1 MVIVATPDSEIALR
15 LGELIDGRKRYVM
28 GPPSDLVMTEEEG
41 ARDFRHSIHESQP
54 SVVVLDVRVGKS
66 LFKAFDQVPR
76 ILEVTS
82 APAVILL
89 LPFASLKV
97 KRAAA
102 EMGCYDVII
111 LDRRR
116 AYERKVAKAVVDA
129 EAARAAGLLQSRR
142 ASGPLH

>member
-1 MVIVATPDSEIALR
+1 MVIVATPDSELALR
-15 LGELIDGRKRYVM
+15 LGERIDGRKRYVL
-28 GPPSDLVMTEEEG
+28 GPPAEQVMTEEQA

-54 SVVVLDVRVGKS
+54 SIVVLDVRVGKS
-66 LFKAFDQVPR
+66 LFKAIDQVPR
-76 ILEVTS
+76 ILEVSS

-89 LPFASLKV
+89 LPFESRKV

-116 AYERKVAKAVVDA
+116 AFERKVEKAVADA
-129 EAARAAGLLQSRR
+129 AAARAAGLLKRR
-142 ASGPLH
+142 RVAGPLH